1 MTQDKNELLEDITDY
16 MPAPVDPIRGKRSK
30 YNKWKDSEPAD
41 YQKSSWPVP
50 FEREEELQAYEE

>member
-1 MTQDKNELLEDITDY
+1 MQDKNELLEDITDY

-50 FEREEELQAYEE
+50 FEREEEL